1 MRSTIASIFETIRV
15 ERKLLP
21 FRSLESKLVSTGQID
36 VIHHYFITGGGR
48 SCHLAQASGFTTF
61 KVAILKILN

>member
-1 MRSTIASIFETIRV
+1 MRSTVAEIFATIRV

-21 FRSLESKLVSTGQID
+21 FRSLESKLVRTAQIN
-36 VIHHYFITGGGR
+36 VIHYNFITGGGR

-61 KVAILKILN
+61 KVAILKTLD